1 MHVLPLQ
8 SSRRTFGLL
17 HHVSS
22 LPQARKSPVLT
33 ASGTVTPSFPSGG
46 LAVDGRAM
54 DLSQSAPRRMVAR
67 DESPTLGADVP
78 EEYVSRRVGLP
89 SAAVGSSDP

>member
-1 MHVLPLQ
+1 
-8 SSRRTFGLL
+8 
-17 HHVSS
+17 
-22 LPQARKSPVLT
+22 
-33 ASGTVTPSFPSGG
+33 
-46 LAVDGRAM
+46 M